1 MKSWNTIIC
10 VVIKPE
16 WILRNYRWS
25 GGPHLHSPLCLPSN
39 TGGEVESVWLVFCL
53 QTVWGDRVL
62 TSPDKILRS
71 LQDVIIIESCK
82 NYSIMKYFKL
92 KYYKNYYKRLV
103 SFQQRYNSI
112 FFLYNRIYFDLWYKI
127 ATLSKK
133 YRDKVEFL
141 YNI

>member
-1 MKSWNTIIC
+1 
-10 VVIKPE
+10 
-16 WILRNYRWS
+16 
-25 GGPHLHSPLCLPSN
+25 
-39 TGGEVESVWLVFCL
+39 
-53 QTVWGDRVL
+53 
-62 TSPDKILRS
+62 
-71 LQDVIIIESCK
+71 
-82 NYSIMKYFKL
+82 MKYFKL